1 MGQRSGQLVTPILDE
16 LSVDPTAKCC
26 FQKID
31 YKMSLYVLNVINANI
46 TCTVFTFLSDKEQR
60 LDVHMN
66 CDL

>member
-1 MGQRSGQLVTPILDE
+1 MGQRSGHLVTPILDE

-26 FQKID
+26 KD
-31 YKMSLYVLNVINANI
+31 YKMSLYVLNVINAKI